1 PPPVAA
7 AQPKVVPLELKRV
20 PMTTAPAGTVLAE
33 PQRVVPLAPK
43 PPPPRPRQSTGEAD
57 VRPDGVIDLAVG
69 KTRPIDLPGEVRDIV
84 VGNPQTLDVLVR
96 SATQVFL
103 MGKAVGDTNVFFLGR
118 DGRLIKRVEVN
129 VQLDTETI
137 RKLYSELMPDDK
149 IAVGAVGDSVF
160 LSGNLRS
167 EQKVANAVSI
177 ARRFVQADGNVVN
190 LLRVMGEHQ
199 VMLRVRVAEVQRR
212 VVKQLGLNSRLDV
225 TADKSLAGDLLV
237 TWPTGRLIGDMFDW
251 LDVSVDASQNDELLK
266 VLAEPMLTAVSGEQ
280 ASLLAGGEVPIA
292 STDSDGYRTIE
303 YRPFGVLLTFQPVV
317 IDGGR
322 INLNLQTQVS
332 SVTSVDANL
341 SVPTFAVR
349 RAATTI
355 ELPSGGSFMIAGLLQ
370 NDVATSNN
378 GLPAI
383 KDLPI
388 IGSLFR
394 SEQFQRNETEL
405 VISVTA
411 YVVQPTDPGAIALP
425 TDGFVAASDLDFYL
439 LGRLHK
445 VYGREELL
453 GTLGRDPLRGPVGYL
468 VK

>member
-1 PPPVAA
+1 
-7 AQPKVVPLELKRV
+7 
-20 PMTTAPAGTVLAE
+20 
-33 PQRVVPLAPK
+33 
-43 PPPPRPRQSTGEAD
+43 
-57 VRPDGVIDLAVG
+57 
-69 KTRPIDLPGEVRDIV
+69 
-84 VGNPQTLDVLVR
+84 
-96 SATQVFL
+96 
-103 MGKAVGDTNVFFLGR
+103 
-118 DGRLIKRVEVN
+118 VN

-149 IAVGAVGDSVF
+149 ITVGAVGDSVF

-177 ARRFVQADGNVVN
+177 ARRFVQADGHVVN

-225 TADKSLAGDLLV
+225 TADKTLAGDLLV
-237 TWPTGRLIGDMFDW
+237 TWPTGRLLGDLFDW
-251 LDVSVDASQNDELLK
+251 LDASVDASQNDELLK

-349 RAATTI
+349 RAATTV

-453 GTLGRDPLRGPVGYL
+453 STLGRDPLRGPVGYL